1 MHAPWKIR
9 GRGECRV
16 MTSPMARLQQKT
28 QAAATTGSAGSTG
41 IPRAMGYGLYVI
53 SPVSGYL
60 MHTSSCEYR
69 QRLIP
74 CWKVVLWGAGYVAG
88 DWAGTIWR
96 SSPGKRGAILH
107 AALVHRPGPCIRRLA
122 GNRSDEVRFTR
133 FLRNDRVSVAEM
145 ASHAASRTAAR
156 IAGREIIVVQ
166 DTSELFLGG
175 GRAKANG
182 YGPVGKGG
190 GTRGLLLHAALAL
203 DADNDALLGLA
214 DVQVWNRDKGKVT
227 PRRSR
232 STADKESQR
241 WLSVAVQAGALLS
254 AARSITVISD
264 RESDIYE
271 HFAERPANVE
281 LLVRS
286 NWNRKIK
293 LASGSFTQLFAYVDS
308 LPEAGRFSVTIP
320 AAPGRKQRTAELSLR
335 FSPVSLCRPHPSPGP
350 DLPDSIPLTMV
361 DVREISSSHDGQPIH
376 WRLLTTHAV
385 KSPKQARRMV
395 DLYRKRWSIEE
406 FFRTLKSAG
415 FDIEEADIGDPQV
428 MIKFVAAAA
437 VAAVTI
443 MQLVRARDGT
453 TNEQLAEAFEP
464 DDKPVLEALSTQ
476 LEGATERQKNPHP
489 KGTLAFAAWVIARLG
504 GWTAY
509 YGKPGPKVMRIG
521 LQDFRRIKYGSTLTL
536 KNV

>member
-1 MHAPWKIR
+1 M
-9 GRGECRV
+9 
-16 MTSPMARLQQKT
+16 
-28 QAAATTGSAGSTG
+28 
-41 IPRAMGYGLYVI
+41 
-53 SPVSGYL
+53 
-60 MHTSSCEYR
+60 
-69 QRLIP
+69 
-74 CWKVVLWGAGYVAG
+74 
-88 DWAGTIWR
+88 
-96 SSPGKRGAILH
+96 H
-107 AALVHRPGPCIRRLA
+107 AALVHRPGSCIRRLA

-241 WLSVAVQAGALLS
+241 WLSVAAQAGALLS

-271 HFAERPANVE
+271 HFAERPVNVE

-293 LASGSFTQLFAYVDS
+293 LESGSSTQLFAFVDS
-308 LPEAGRFSVTIP
+308 LPEAARFRATIP
-320 AAPGRKQRTAELSLR
+320 AAPGRKERTAELALR
-335 FSPVSLCRPHPSPGP
+335 FSPVKLCRPHPSPGP
-350 DLPDSIPLTMV
+350 DLPDSIPVTMV
-361 DVREISSSHDGQPIH
+361 DVREVSSSHDGKPIH
-376 WRLLTTHAV
+376 WRLLTTHVV
-385 KSPKQARRMV
+385 KRPKQARRIV
-395 DLYRKRWSIEE
+395 DLYRKRWTIEE

-437 VAAVTI
+437 VATVTI

-453 TNEQLAEAFEP
+453 TNEQLAEAFEV
-464 DDKPVLEALSTQ
+464 DDKPVLEALSIQ
-476 LEGATERQKNPHP
+476 LEGATARQKNPHP
-489 KGTLAFAAWVIARLG
+489 KSTLAFAAWVIARLG

-509 YGKPGPKVMRIG
+509 YGKPGPKVMRLG
-521 LQDFRRIKYGSTLTL
+521 LEAFRRIKYGTTLRL
-536 KNV
+536 GNV